1 MQRYNDYLDH
11 DVHHYD
17 NDNYHHD
24 HNYDDYNN
32 HHYND
37 GLSMSLY
44 RMRLC

>member
-1 MQRYNDYLDH
+1 MQRYNDYH

-32 HHYND
+32 HHHND